1 MSKLR
6 WRGEMFETI
15 PGHEDVKGYLTTA
28 LKKGAIG
35 QSLLFT
41 GSDIEAMGKFA
52 TEFACATLS
61 HAQSHHPDL
70 HIYHPEGKLGMHSIE
85 SMRRL
90 SEEVYLTPF
99 EGHRKVFILYQ
110 AERML
115 PTSSNALLKTFEEPA
130 EDTLI
135 ILISNQPELLLPTIR
150 SRCRIVRFTGEASPV
165 EVAEIPEL
173 YEELY
178 QVLRV
183 VRFGTYKDMT
193 QHTEKMGAL
202 FEAHKKERAKVL
214 REEMLNAY
222 TAKATLAQTEA
233 IDKESEGIAAME
245 CAAIVKKVM
254 ERVVY
259 WYRDLELIK
268 MMGETSQLIHKD
280 EINHLKKQ
288 SPIGLNDVVEFVHAA
303 QLAYQRSTSFSLCLE
318 NLFLKLGKI

>member
-1 MSKLR
+1 
-6 WRGEMFETI
+6 MFETI
-15 PGHEDVKGYLTTA
+15 PGHEDVKGYLATA
-28 LKKGAIG
+28 IKKGAIG

-41 GSDIEAMGKFA
+41 GSDIDVMGKFA

-61 HAQSHHPDL
+61 HAESHHPDL

-90 SEEVYLTPF
+90 SEEVYLSPF
-99 EGHRKVFILYQ
+99 EGHRKVFILFQ

-135 ILISNQPELLLPTIR
+135 ILISNQPEQILPTIR
-150 SRCRIVRFTGEASPV
+150 SRCRIVRFTGEAASLD
-165 EVAEIPEL
+165 VAEIPEL

-178 QVLRV
+178 QILRA

-193 QHTEKMGAL
+193 QHTERMGAL
-202 FEAHKKERAKVL
+202 FEGYKKERAKVL
-214 REEMLNAY
+214 REEMLSAY

-245 CAAIVKKVM
+245 CAAVVKKTM
-254 ERVVY
+254 ERVIY
-259 WYRDLELIK
+259 WYRDLELLK
-268 MMGETSQLIHKD
+268 MVGETAELIHR
-280 EINHLKKQ
+280 EEVVHLKKQ
-288 SPIGLNDVVEFVHAA
+288 SPLELNDVVEFVHAS